1 MKRRTGYGVLLVLL
15 GMVGPVEAQS
25 PERPY
30 DGEVRFDLLSF
41 GNFFQAPA
49 DALETDVTATRV
61 RARVGTTVDLG
72 RPLKLYGE
80 FGRVSYND
88 LGGSNAVGG
97 GVQYLGRP
105 QSFRL
110 SFGLQTDRPTIDV
123 GDEFDRADV
132 TAIQGEYGY
141 RSSRDWEWK
150 GLLTLQFQGFDLN
163 SSKDNTLFGTGAA
176 VRYRGFG
183 YLFSPEIGVIFGGR
197 GAVDSREN
205 HSQNDLYVKVRS
217 VPAPPLYLSVQY
229 RHRTRNY
236 SSDDRAARNFGRTD
250 TRKQLTAL
258 AEIHAWSYV
267 YLNVYYALQN
277 GISTLPSRSFTT
289 QMLTIGMS
297 LRTEPS

>member
-15 GMVGPVEAQS
+15 ATVGPVEAQS

-49 DALETDVTATRV
+49 DALETDVTATRI
-61 RARVGTTVDLG
+61 RARLGTTVDLD
-72 RPLKLYGE
+72 RPLKLYAE

-110 SFGLQTDRPTIDV
+110 SVGLQTDRPTIDV

-132 TAIQGEYGY
+132 TTIRGEYGY
-141 RSSRDWEWK
+141 RPNRDWEVK

-176 VRYRGFG
+176 ARYRGFG
-183 YLFSPEIGVIFGGR
+183 SLFSPEIGVIFGGR
-197 GAVDSREN
+197 GAVDRHED
-205 HSQNDLYVKVRS
+205 HSQNDLYLKVRS
-217 VPAPPLYLSVQY
+217 APAPPLYLSVTY

-236 SSDDRAARNFGRTD
+236 SIDDQAARNFGRAD

-258 AEIHAWSYV
+258 AEIHTWTYV
-267 YLNVYYALQN
+267 YLNVYYAFQD
-277 GISTLPSRSFTT
+277 GISTLASRTFTT
-289 QMLTIGMS
+289 HMLTIGVS
-297 LRTEPS
+297 LRTRPL